1 MCILRA
7 FIMTELIKIIQTA
20 SKVFLIFV
28 ITHLTESKYCIR
40 LIDLYNQ
47 IPYPAKKEIT
57 KYINWRQFTK
67 GTRGK
72 QNEQLFPK

>member
-1 MCILRA
+1 M
-7 FIMTELIKIIQTA
+7 
-20 SKVFLIFV
+20 LIFQV
-28 ITHLTESKYCIR
+28 QCPKYKFVYPESEPVLLAGDMSERQSLTTTITHYVKFYILLVLTKR
-40 LIDLYNQ
+40 
-47 IPYPAKKEIT
+47 EIT